1 MILILR
7 LSICDVTFKS
17 FIDHVVST
25 LHVPGRR
32 ERFVM
37 IFFIIYGLN
46 ILIKFQVSEWE
57 TTKWRPKWYQRG
69 VHPRSWWSHRGISY
83 ATAHKLADQFHDFAL
98 NCLKIYFIHQSNWDE
113 VVDNFDDMN
122 LREELLRGIYA
133 YGFEKP
139 SAIQQRAIIP
149 CIKGK

>member
-69 VHPRSWWSHRGISY
+69 VHPRSWWSHRGMSCYCTQIGRSISRFCIESS
-83 ATAHKLADQFHDFAL
+83 KNIFHPSEQL
-98 NCLKIYFIHQSNWDE
+98 GWG
-113 VVDNFDDMN
+113 
-122 LREELLRGIYA
+122 RGQLWWH
-133 YGFEKP
+133 EP
-139 SAIQQRAIIP
+139 PRRAIERNLCLWIWETL
-149 CIKGK
+149 CYSTESHYSLY